1 MTFAHVLPMA
11 LSCVLAYTTS
21 SAPGSIFRSPRAP
34 GYELVK
40 GMWVARQFFFRAP
53 LVFRGT
59 PRGIRT
65 FRGIHYFKRLAIKW
79 LGELTTDQM
88 TAVDKWPLS
97 SSTSSMADFFLQS
110 QCVNWATFKC
120 EFLLGYTIACDES
133 DMLAR
138 GMCKTCTAA
147 GLPTDM
153 IETGVCETSGHS
165 QWPFHRMFQGHYFQV
180 KLVKPM
186 SCNIKPCID
195 PRLTIVK
202 CSMHSFAGLLLQH
215 GQLTWLFQGNDHPT
229 DL

>member
-1 MTFAHVLPMA
+1 MGKVPIAPHLGESASQIVAVREEALATAASGRRIERRTNMTFAHVLPMA

-97 SSTSSMADFFLQS
+97 SSTSSMADFF
-110 QCVNWATFKC
+110 
-120 EFLLGYTIACDES
+120 
-133 DMLAR
+133 
-138 GMCKTCTAA
+138 CKAN
-147 GLPTDM
+147 
-153 IETGVCETSGHS
+153 V
-165 QWPFHRMFQGHYFQV
+165 
-180 KLVKPM
+180 
-186 SCNIKPCID
+186 
-195 PRLTIVK
+195 
-202 CSMHSFAGLLLQH
+202 
-215 GQLTWLFQGNDHPT
+215 
-229 DL
+229 